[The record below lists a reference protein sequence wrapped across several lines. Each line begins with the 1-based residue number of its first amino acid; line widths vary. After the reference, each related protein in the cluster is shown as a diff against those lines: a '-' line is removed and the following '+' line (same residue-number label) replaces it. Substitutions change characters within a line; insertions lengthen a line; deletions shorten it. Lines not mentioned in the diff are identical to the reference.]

1 MMLRLAVA
9 ALFLFAAD
17 PDVSYFS
24 HVRDLVV
31 TSPNQVNYFV
41 VDQELLQHSRPD
53 LGDLR
58 ILDGSTQVPYALSE
72 QPGVLLSTEH
82 DAKIL
87 NLGVVAGHTEFDLDL
102 ESIVQYNHIR
112 LTLDAKDFLVTA
124 QATGKDALVA
134 GDHDVDLG
142 SSTLYDFSRENLGG
156 NSTLKVPTASFRY
169 IHVRLTPG
177 IAPKQ
182 VQSAVAYSFEE
193 KKSYWTDIGS
203 CGAPQQVQA
212 QQVQAQQAQEKDKQ
226 ATRHVTVI
234 ECQIPANVRVDRLL
248 FQVAQGQINFRRAVE
263 VTESAAQG
271 SQESTSYDVA
281 SGDISRVQLKRGGTV
296 VNSEQLALPMQR
308 PRADRVTVT
317 ISNGDDPPL
326 AVDRVQPQ
334 AVEQRVFFEPK
345 GKTQLRLYYG
355 DEKLGA
361 PVYDYAK
368 FFQDDNPTAQAQLGQ
383 PEANAAFTG
392 RPDDRPWSERHKA
405 VLWIAMIL
413 AVAGLGAL
421 ALRGMKP

>member
-212 QQVQAQQAQEKDKQ
+212 QQVQAQQAQELSLI
-226 ATRHVTVI
+226 HI
-234 ECQIPANVRVDRLL
+234 
-248 FQVAQGQINFRRAVE
+248 
-263 VTESAAQG
+263 
-271 SQESTSYDVA
+271 
-281 SGDISRVQLKRGGTV
+281 
-296 VNSEQLALPMQR
+296 
-308 PRADRVTVT
+308 
-317 ISNGDDPPL
+317 
-326 AVDRVQPQ
+326 
-334 AVEQRVFFEPK
+334 
-345 GKTQLRLYYG
+345 
-355 DEKLGA
+355 
-361 PVYDYAK
+361 
-368 FFQDDNPTAQAQLGQ
+368 
-383 PEANAAFTG
+383 
-392 RPDDRPWSERHKA
+392 
-405 VLWIAMIL
+405 
-413 AVAGLGAL
+413 
-421 ALRGMKP
+421 